1 MTHAEGGRGRSRRR
15 RGGLP
20 LKVLLALA
28 LLSLTAGCAGTGHP
42 DPRKMTFPEVRLEP
56 PEHRRVELPS
66 GTVLFLLEDH
76 EVPLVN
82 VQVLIRTGS
91 VLEPSGKAGLAE
103 IMGRV
108 LRTGGTRTYPA
119 QLLNETVEGMGAILE
134 TSVGREAGRASL
146 SVLSPDLERGLDLL
160 AEVLRYPA
168 FSEEDVERARERK
181 IEEIRRSNDDP
192 DTIAFRELRA
202 AVYGEDPRGRSPTPE
217 GVSSMSRV
225 DLVEFHRRFFHPDR
239 IIVGVS
245 GDFTE
250 ENLLLL
256 WEKSF
261 GGWKPAGGPPEA
273 FPLPEESPPPALYLV
288 PRGFPQTTFVLGH
301 LAPALGSPEYY
312 PFTLM
317 NYILGG
323 AGFNSRLTEVI
334 RSNRGL
340 AYSVG
345 SWYRGGVG
353 YGVLTAWCKTA
364 GERFPEAL
372 RLMLDVMEE
381 MRLEGVKAEELHW
394 AKEAIINNH
403 IFSIDRTAEVVA
415 RRMAHEYNGLP
426 EDFLERYPD
435 RIAAVTKDEVN
446 RAAASYLRPL
456 GAAVVVV
463 GIAGGLEEP
472 FEGFGDVKVV
482 PLREF

>member
-1 MTHAEGGRGRSRRR
+1 M
-15 RGGLP
+15 P
-20 LKVLLALA
+20 LKA
-28 LLSLTAGCAGTGHP
+28 LLGLTLFSLTFGCAGSQYP
-42 DPRKMTFPEVRLEP
+42 DPRKMTFPEVRFEP
-56 PEHRRVELPS
+56 PAHRRVELPS
-66 GTVLFLLEDH
+66 GTILYLLEDH

-82 VQVLIRTGS
+82 VQVLVRTGS
-91 VLEPSGKAGLAE
+91 VLEPSEKAGLAE
-103 IMGRV
+103 IMGQV
-108 LRTGGTRTYPA
+108 LRTGGTRTYQA

-168 FSEEDVERARERK
+168 FAEEDVGRARERK

-192 DTIAFRELRA
+192 GTIAFRELRK
-202 AVYGEDPRGRSPTPE
+202 AVYGRDPRGRSPTPE
-217 GVSSMSRV
+217 GVSSISRV
-225 DLVEFHRRFFHPDR
+225 DLVDFHGRFFHPDR
-239 IIVGVS
+239 IIAGVS

-250 ENLLLL
+250 EKLLQL

-261 GGWKPAGGPPEA
+261 GGWEPSGESPEA
-273 FPLPEESPPPALYLV
+273 FPLPEKSPPPALTLV
-288 PRGFPQTTFVLGH
+288 PRVFPQATFVLGH
-301 LAPALGSPEYY
+301 LAPALGSPEYFA
-312 PFTLM
+312 FTLM

-345 SWYRGGVG
+345 SWYRGAVG

-364 GERFPEAL
+364 GESVPEAL
-372 RLMLDVMEE
+372 RLMRDIMEE
-381 MRLEGVKAEELHW
+381 MRREGVTEEELQW

-403 IFSIDRTAEVVA
+403 IFSVDRTAEVVA

-446 RAAASYLRPL
+446 QAAAKYLRPRE
-456 GAAVVVV
+456 AAVVVV
-463 GIAGGLEEP
+463 GIADGFQETFEE
-472 FEGFGDVKVV
+472 FGEVRVV